1 MKNLILFFTAAI
13 VSSLI
18 AGCIVSDE
26 LTTITI
32 QPDGSAD
39 WIRFQSNIRSTEQGA
54 KGVQE
59 LQKFVEEFD
68 ARSNSDFTRITEA
81 GGEVHEARWVRREEP
96 FTNVIKARFPTASS
110 FEKFGTV
117 KNDKG
122 EVIAPVRFTQNGN
135 RRKISLVVPVPR
147 DEQPETQAPP
157 SPKELREQQ
166 ANGISETRI
175 VVAGGRIV
183 ASQGFVVA
191 GDKRSCLVDA
201 NQIAELL
208 RSRPEQVELFIEWEL
223 GDK

>member
-81 GGEVHEARWVRREEP
+81 GGEVHEARW
-96 FTNVIKARFPTASS
+96 ATA
-110 FEKFGTV
+110 
-117 KNDKG
+117 
-122 EVIAPVRFTQNGN
+122 
-135 RRKISLVVPVPR
+135 
-147 DEQPETQAPP
+147 
-157 SPKELREQQ
+157 
-166 ANGISETRI
+166 
-175 VVAGGRIV
+175 
-183 ASQGFVVA
+183 
-191 GDKRSCLVDA
+191 
-201 NQIAELL
+201 
-208 RSRPEQVELFIEWEL
+208 
-223 GDK
+223 